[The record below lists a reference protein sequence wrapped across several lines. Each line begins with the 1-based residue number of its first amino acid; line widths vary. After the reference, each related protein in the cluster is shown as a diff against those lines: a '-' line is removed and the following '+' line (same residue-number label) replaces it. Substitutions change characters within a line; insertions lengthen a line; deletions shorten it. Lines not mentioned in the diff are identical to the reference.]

1 MTVSDRDHAT
11 EQRREPP
18 LAGRTAL
25 VTGAAQGIGAATA
38 RRLAADGAHVVVND
52 RVDSPALRDLAESI
66 GGVAIAADVS
76 DRDAV
81 RDMVERVHDRVAPI
95 ELVVCNAA
103 YMSMAPLPEHALDD
117 WWRVVDTNLG
127 GTFHVLQAVVPSMQ
141 ERGFGRVV
149 VITSEWGVI
158 GWPNATAYSASKAG
172 LVSLVK
178 TLGRELAPPG
188 ITVNAIA
195 PSVVDTPQ
203 LEVDARD
210 AGVSLDEIRQRYA
223 ASIPLG
229 RIAAPEEIAATA
241 SFLLDPRLGAL
252 VGQIVSPNGGT
263 TRSRV

>member
-1 MTVSDRDHAT
+1 MTT
-11 EQRREPP
+11 EQTTAGQTRSGGT

-25 VTGAAQGIGAATA
+25 VTGAAQGLGAAIAT
-38 RRLAADGAHVVVND
+38 RLAKEGARVVVND
-52 RVDSPALRDLAESI
+52 RVDSPALRDVADTVGGLA
-66 GGVAIAADVS
+66 VAADVS

-81 RDMVERVHDRVAPI
+81 REMVDRVQTRVGPI
-95 ELVVCNAA
+95 ELVVSNAA
-103 YMSMAPLPEHALDD
+103 YMSMAPVAEHDLDD

-127 GTFHVLQAVVPSMQ
+127 GTFHLLQAVVPSMR
-141 ERGFGRVV
+141 ERGFGRIAVV
-149 VITSEWGVI
+149 ASEWGVI

-178 TLGRELAPPG
+178 TLGRELAPSG
-188 ITVNAIA
+188 ITVNGIA

-210 AGVSLDEIRQRYA
+210 AGVSLDEIRKRYA
-223 ASIPLG
+223 EDIPLG
-229 RIAAPEEIAATA
+229 RIAEPEEIAAVA
-241 SFLLDPRLGAL
+241 AFLLHPRMGAL